1 MVNDLRGLDRYP
13 WCDHSAIL
21 GRRKNPLISSQPNK
35 PKKLDQRNEPDKTEK
50 ALAEKTAEAILLL
63 FGDNLGKAR
72 ARYRHF
78 IKQGVDQGSRPEL
91 QGGGLVRS
99 AGGDK
104 RGLLGRRKDEREK
117 GDERILGSGDFVSN
131 VLKELDE
138 FDEKRKGYS
147 LTLDELIDRIAR
159 RFNIDKAHITSNMRQ
174 RNISMARCLISFLAL
189 YAMQCSGANVAKALN
204 VSRAAVSK
212 ASQRG
217 KKMVDSDKDLWHL
230 LE

>member
-1 MVNDLRGLDRYP
+1 
-13 WCDHSAIL
+13 
-21 GRRKNPLISSQPNK
+21 
-35 PKKLDQRNEPDKTEK
+35 
-50 ALAEKTAEAILLL
+50 
-63 FGDNLGKAR
+63 
-72 ARYRHF
+72 
-78 IKQGVDQGSRPEL
+78 VDQGIRPEL

-99 AGGDK
+99 AGGNK
-104 RGLLGRRKDEREK
+104 AGLLGRKREERDPPASPERAQARDGGLGK

-131 VLKELDE
+131 VLKKLDE
-138 FDEKRKGYS
+138 FDEERKGYS

-174 RNISMARCLISFLAL
+174 RNISMGRCLISFFAL